1 MDRVYDAVVVGAGPA
16 GSAAAARLAGAG
28 AKVALLEKDVFPRRK
43 VCGQFLAGD
52 AIQSLE
58 RLGAREGVEGAGPE
72 RIQTGRIHVP
82 GQTAVSFPL
91 RAPGLGISRRVFDDL
106 LARRAAA
113 AGAEWTTGTRVLAV
127 EGSTKRSFRVR
138 FSRGEAST
146 EIQARVV
153 VGAWGRWDALDR
165 SLSRRFLSL
174 RGRFFGWN
182 VELDGDSEFL
192 HGEVR
197 LYLFEG
203 GYCGLSRIEGGRVNL
218 AGVISDRFRQ
228 RLPAGWDAVLA
239 RARHGN
245 PELARDLAL
254 LHAARDGFLGTGP
267 VFFTAKPPT
276 ERGMLMAG
284 DAAGVI
290 DPFSGEGQASALA
303 SGILAGDTAAR
314 ALAGEVPL
322 SELPRVYA
330 REWRRR
336 FSRRFAWS
344 ALFRRIMLH
353 PGIGSAAA
361 RLAGRPLAE
370 LAMKNLGGRGAVF

>member
-1 MDRVYDAVVVGAGPA
+1 MDRMYDAVVVGAGPA

-52 AIQSLE
+52 AIESLD
-58 RLGAREGVEGAGPE
+58 RLGAKGAVEAIGPE
-72 RIQTGRIHVP
+72 RIEAGRIHVP
-82 GQTAVSFPL
+82 GQRAVSFAL
-91 RAPGLGISRRVFDDL
+91 RVPGLGISRRVFDDL
-106 LARRAAA
+106 LARRAEA
-113 AGAEWTTGTRVLAV
+113 AGAEWTTGIRVLAV
-127 EGSTKRSFRVR
+127 DGSTREGFRVR
-138 FSRGEAST
+138 FSRGDSSD

-182 VELDGDSEFL
+182 VELRGDSEFL
-192 HGEVR
+192 RGDVR

-203 GYCGLSRIEGGRVNL
+203 GYCGLSRLEGGRVNL
-218 AGVISDRFRQ
+218 AGVVSDRLRQ
-228 RLPAGWDAVLA
+228 GLPAGWDAVLA
-239 RARHGN
+239 HARHGN
-245 PELARDLAL
+245 PELARDLASL
-254 LHAARDGFLGTGP
+254 RPDRDGFLGTGP

-303 SGILAGDTAAR
+303 SGVLAGDTAAR

-322 SELPRVYA
+322 PDLPRVYA
-330 REWRRR
+330 GEWRRR

-344 ALFRRIMLH
+344 ALFRRLMLH
-353 PGIGSAAA
+353 REIGAAAA

-370 LAMKNLGGRGAVF
+370 LAMKNLGG